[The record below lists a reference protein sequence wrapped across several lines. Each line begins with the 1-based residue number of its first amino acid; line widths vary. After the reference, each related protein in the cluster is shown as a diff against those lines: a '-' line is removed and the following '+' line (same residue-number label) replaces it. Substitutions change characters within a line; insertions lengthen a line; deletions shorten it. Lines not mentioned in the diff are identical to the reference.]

1 MSMDE
6 SVRIAKFSVLVDDIC
21 GLVNGSHWREGRR
34 GLVIL
39 LDGQDRSCF
48 EKEYHIDPSLLFI
61 FDYDKLNKFA
71 QIIMEKCPIIMRWN
85 CRQWRENA
93 REGGI
98 YAYSDVKDS
107 IRKIKEF
114 VSSCREEEEKKAK
127 LGLSRYDRYK
137 FIFWSLMIL
146 AVDKTEEDKHISLI
160 CNFAKMLDITDKE
173 IQDMI
178 HIVKLIF
185 NKVDSDYEFQS
196 DRIVGLF
203 GKVLTKYN
211 CEL

>member
-21 GLVNGSHWREGRR
+21 GLISGGGLENWLTGRDCE
-34 GLVIL
+34 V
-39 LDGQDRSCF
+39 F
-48 EKEYHIDPSLLFI
+48 EKYHIDPSLLFI
-61 FDYDKLNKFA
+61 FDYEKANKFA
-71 QIIMEKCPIIMRWN
+71 QIIMERCPNKTNWN

-93 REGGI
+93 REGV
-98 YAYSDVKDS
+98 YTYSDVKDS

-114 VSSCREEEEKKAK
+114 VSRCRKEEEPGIGKP
-127 LGLSRYDRYK
+127 RYVSYI

-173 IQDMI
+173 LQDMI

-185 NKVDSDYEFQS
+185 NKVHSDYEFQS
-196 DRIVGLF
+196 DKVVEIF
-203 GKVLTKYN
+203 GNVLTKYN

>member
-1 MSMDE
+1 MSMEE

-21 GLVNGSHWREGRR
+21 DLMNSRFWREGRR

-39 LDGQDRSCF
+39 LDGQDHSCF

-71 QIIMEKCPIIMRWN
+71 QIIMEKCPIIMMWN
-85 CRQWRENA
+85 HRQWRENA
-93 REGGI
+93 REGGV

-114 VSSCREEEEKKAK
+114 VSSCRAEEEEFCVPCYN
-127 LGLSRYDRYK
+127 RCI

-196 DRIVGLF
+196 DKVVEIF
-203 GKVLTKYN
+203 GNVLTKYN